1 MRLSLPAALLAGCT
15 AALLLQ
21 PAATA
26 TPSPKPQR
34 REFAGG
40 GSTTTLPLPAGTGL
54 AARGTRP
61 FELLGLGWD
70 GPADALAGAVV
81 RVRTRNAD
89 TGRWSAWH
97 RLEAGP
103 GDSPDDPAHGA
114 TAPLWTGRS
123 DGVAVEVRPGPAGV
137 PAGLRLDLVDPGNGV
152 APTRVRTL
160 PAEPPTGPSTDPPT
174 APPTDPPVNPP
185 TAPTT
190 GSPTGSPVNPPTDP
204 TTGSPANPPTASP
217 TDPPTGSPVNP
228 STDPT
233 TGSPA
238 NPSTDPPTGSP
249 TEPPANPPADV
260 PTGPSTEPTPKGRAP
275 RPAIVT
281 RAGWGADESL
291 RERDFVYTGP
301 VREVFVHH
309 TDTATDYA
317 CADAPRVIR
326 AMYQY
331 HVKTNGWRDIGY
343 NFLVDRCGTVYE
355 GRAGGVERPVQG
367 AHTLGFNADSSGI
380 AAIGTYVDGRP
391 PQPLVDSL
399 AALAAWKLGL
409 EAQPADGRT
418 KLTSSSGA
426 SRYPKGSV
434 VEFDAV
440 SGHRDAVA
448 TECPGNALY
457 ALLPA
462 LRTAAALLQTR

>member
-26 TPSPKPQR
+26 TPSPTPQR
-34 REFAGG
+34 REFTGG

-81 RVRTRNAD
+81 RVRTRDAA

-103 GDSPDDPAHGA
+103 DHPAHGA

-137 PAGLRLDLVDPGNGV
+137 PAGLRLDLVDPGNGA
-152 APTRVRTL
+152 APAGVRTL

-174 APPTDPPVNPP
+174 ASPTDPPTASPTDPPANPPTDPPTGPPVNPP
-185 TAPTT
+185 TA
-190 GSPTGSPVNPPTDP
+190 SPTDPPTGPPANPPTDPPANPPTDPPTGPPVNPPTDP
-204 TTGSPANPPTASP
+204 TTGSPTE
-217 TDPPTGSPVNP
+217 
-228 STDPT
+228 
-233 TGSPA
+233 SPA
-238 NPSTDPPTGSP
+238 DP
-249 TEPPANPPADV
+249 
-260 PTGPSTEPTPKGRAP
+260 PTGPSTEPGPKGQAP
-275 RPAIVT
+275 RPTIVT

-326 AMYQY
+326 AIYQY

-380 AAIGTYVDGRP
+380 AALGTYVDGRP
-391 PQPLVDSL
+391 PQPLVDGL

-426 SRYPKGSV
+426 SRYPRGSV